1 MQIDNR
7 GDVMN
12 RTQEQ
17 IAEELAAARE
27 AEKKLAEEIAS
38 VRETLVAAAEGE
50 KETLQEA
57 AISGKALKDSS
68 PFLKAQRRTEELPAL
83 LWAEQL
89 RALELQLEYQLRKA
103 EDAKREQY
111 KAGEEAYALKQQEQQ
126 LHERWQDANNEF
138 LDAASE
144 WREYNSL
151 KGETRR
157 QLAALQHKGPDFN
170 LLKRSPLRQ
179 RP

>member
-1 MQIDNR
+1 MAEKQEIQK
-7 GDVMN
+7 
-12 RTQEQ
+12 TIEQ

-27 AEKKLAEEIAS
+27 AENKLAQEIAG
-38 VRETLVAAAEGE
+38 VRETLIAAAEGE

-57 AISGKALKDSS
+57 AISGKGLKDSS
-68 PFLKAQRRTEELPAL
+68 PYLKAQRRAEDLPAL
-83 LWAEQL
+83 LWAAQL
-89 RALELQLEYQLRKA
+89 RVLELQLEYQLRKA

-126 LHERWQDANNEF
+126 LHEQWQDANNEF

-144 WREYNSL
+144 WREYNTR

-157 QLAALQHKGPDFN
+157 QLAALKHRGPDFD
-170 LLKRSPLRQ
+170 LLKGPR
-179 RP
+179 